1 MPKIIPQRRPA
12 SANKNVRS
20 CALSK
25 NERAAI
31 AELRVV
37 AGVGRKGSC
46 SSRPRSEVWHYLGYL
61 HVAKDDAGPSTSSG
75 SGSGV
80 SYEPLNDDVSC
91 WSLDSL
97 SCAMCSSRL

>member
-20 CALSK
+20 YELSRS
-25 NERAAI
+25 ERAAI

-46 SSRPRSEVWHYLGYL
+46 SSHPRSEVWHYFGYL
-61 HVAKDDAGPSTSSG
+61 RVAKDDAKPSTRSG

-80 SYEPLNDDVSC
+80 SYEPLNDDVFC
-91 WSLDSL
+91 WSLDNV